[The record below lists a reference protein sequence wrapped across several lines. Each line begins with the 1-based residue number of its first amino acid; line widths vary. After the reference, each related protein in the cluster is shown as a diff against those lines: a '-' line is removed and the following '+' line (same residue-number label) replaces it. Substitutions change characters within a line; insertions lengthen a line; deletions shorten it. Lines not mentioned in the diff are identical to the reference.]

1 MGSRD
6 EAGSWTFRF
15 RFRFPTAADLPMFG
29 YARVLFSK
37 GARDDQTTCLA
48 ANEDTQRRGPATI
61 ETGGWP
67 WGPAQGDNTRAIER
81 NLELRIVLPFRRTG

>member
-1 MGSRD
+1 MESRNQA
-6 EAGSWTFRF
+6 ESWTFRF
-15 RFRFPTAADLPMFG
+15 RFRFPTAADLPMIG

-37 GARDDQTTCLA
+37 GARDDQTTRLA
-48 ANEDTQRRGPATI
+48 ANEDTHRRGPATG

-67 WGPAQGDNTRAIER
+67 WGPAAGDNARAIER

>member
-15 RFRFPTAADLPMFG
+15 RFRFPTAVDLPMFG

-37 GARDDQTTCLA
+37 GARDDQTSRLA
-48 ANEDTQRRGPATI
+48 ANEDAPATD

-81 NLELRIVLPFRRTG
+81 NLELRIVLPFRRAG